1 MKLITSKTLFT
12 LFAIAISITFIQ
24 ATLLNAPG
32 SDKCENSCQGINN

>member
-24 ATLLNAPG
+24 ATVLNAPG